1 VFFYLFLLFWA
12 ITRVIKIITHAPMDS
27 NKHFIIFALLGTLTQ
42 LAVAWLLNA
51 SLTII
56 SLSTVVTACIF
67 AITYFAFIKTSPYQG
82 YLESLAKA
90 VADPHKANLKFRFAD
105 KHQTVPAECLCI
117 DNWLELIEHLMNE
130 IYSSA
135 ARLHPMANELRDT
148 YTSMTQKATM
158 QHSHG
163 EILGQAIHEML
174 DVSRELDSNLENI
187 YQAVHSATGSTK
199 QTRIDANKSQ
209 SSLLNLA
216 DHIKDTSSRLAQL
229 KQDSDQI
236 SSVIDVINAI
246 ADQTNLLALNAAIEA
261 ARAGEQGRGFAV
273 VADEVRN
280 LAARTSQSTQEVRN
294 MVLKIQTGTDNV
306 HELMLKAL
314 DETQLTVKL
323 SQEATHE
330 VDQIDA
336 AMAKINSLS
345 EQIHEQVQLQ
355 KKVSD
360 ESQQS
365 VDAMMELNSEALSGT
380 KIQAVSSADLISLA
394 TSLKEKLELFDFND
408 MHWDTSTRPFQQI
421 QEARHKQVEAQ
432 MGEIDLF

>member
-1 VFFYLFLLFWA
+1 
-12 ITRVIKIITHAPMDS
+12 MDS
-27 NKHFIIFALLGTLTQ
+27 TKRFALFALASTLLT
-42 LAVAWLLNA
+42 LVTTWFLNA
-51 SLTII
+51 SVILICALTLLVIG
-56 SLSTVVTACIF
+56 IF
-67 AITYFAFIKTSPYQG
+67 VITYLAFIKTSPHQA
-82 YLESLAKA
+82 YLASLAKA
-90 VADPHKANLKFRFAD
+90 VADPSKANLKFRFAETH
-105 KHQTVPAECLCI
+105 KHIPAECLCI
-117 DNWLELIEHLMNE
+117 DNWLELIDHLMNE

-163 EILGQAIHEML
+163 EILGQAINEML
-174 DVSRELDSNLENI
+174 DVSRELDSNLDNI
-187 YQAVHSATGSTK
+187 YQAVHSATGSAK

-209 SSLLNLA
+209 NSLLTLA
-216 DHIKDTSSRLAQL
+216 EHIKETSSRLEQL

-246 ADQTNLLALNAAIEA
+246 AEQTNLLALNAAIEA

-294 MVLKIQTGTDNV
+294 MVHKIQTGTDNV
-306 HELMLKAL
+306 HDLMLKAL
-314 DETQLTVKL
+314 DETQLTVTL

-345 EQIHEQVQLQ
+345 EQIQDQVKLQ

-394 TSLKEKLELFDFND
+394 ASLKEKLELFDFSEMD
-408 MHWDTSTRPFQQI
+408 WDTSARPFEKIQQ
-421 QEARHKQVEAQ
+421 ARHKQVESQ

>member
-1 VFFYLFLLFWA
+1 
-12 ITRVIKIITHAPMDS
+12 MDS
-27 NKHFIIFALLGTLTQ
+27 TKRFALFALASTLLT
-42 LAVAWLLNA
+42 LVTTWFLNA
-51 SLTII
+51 SVILICALTLLVIG
-56 SLSTVVTACIF
+56 IF
-67 AITYFAFIKTSPYQG
+67 VITYLAFIKTSPHQA
-82 YLESLAKA
+82 YLASLAKA
-90 VADPHKANLKFRFAD
+90 VADPSKANLKFRFAETH
-105 KHQTVPAECLCI
+105 KHIPAECLCI
-117 DNWLELIEHLMNE
+117 DNWLELIDHLMNE

-163 EILGQAIHEML
+163 EILGQAINEML
-174 DVSRELDSNLENI
+174 DVSRELDSNLDNI
-187 YQAVHSATGSTK
+187 YQAVHSATGSAK

-209 SSLLNLA
+209 NSLLTLA
-216 DHIKDTSSRLAQL
+216 EHIKETSSRLEQL

-246 ADQTNLLALNAAIEA
+246 AEQTNLLALNAAIEA

-294 MVLKIQTGTDNV
+294 MVHKIQTGTDNV
-306 HELMLKAL
+306 HDLMLKAL
-314 DETQLTVKL
+314 DETQLTVTL

-345 EQIHEQVQLQ
+345 EQIQDQVKLQ

-394 TSLKEKLELFDFND
+394 TSLKEKLELFDFSEMD
-408 MHWDTSTRPFQQI
+408 WDTSARPFEKIQQ
-421 QEARHKQVEAQ
+421 ARHKQIESQ